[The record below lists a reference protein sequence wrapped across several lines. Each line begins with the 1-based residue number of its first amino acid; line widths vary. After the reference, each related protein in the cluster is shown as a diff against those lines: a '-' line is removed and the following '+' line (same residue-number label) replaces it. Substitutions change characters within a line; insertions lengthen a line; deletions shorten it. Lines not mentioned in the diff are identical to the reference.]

1 MFSEIKINGIILPA
15 PDEDPEFGNKKSIT
29 EYETEAGTTQVSV
42 RRASKLKISGKWTLT
57 GRWIQQ
63 FRTWAEDDTVSV
75 SCFFPS
81 KTAMSVHTCQFV
93 IESEKHILRSREQLS
108 VDGLYE
114 VSVSME
120 EL

>member
-1 MFSEIKINGIILPA
+1 MFNEILINGTALPL
-15 PDEDPEFGNKKSIT
+15 PDESPEFDNQKIVT

-42 RRASKLKISGKWTLT
+42 RRSSKLKITGKWTVT

-63 FRTWAEDDTVSV
+63 FRTWAEADTVEV

-81 KTAMSVHTCQFV
+81 KTELTVHECQFT
-93 IESEKHILRSREQLS
+93 ISGEKHILRSRQQLS

-114 VSVSME
+114 VGVTME